1 MKRKIILLPGIY
13 ILLSIICYGQINP
26 DHSYEELRERALNY
40 FPDKADSTI
49 IIMEYAAEKFPD
61 EYLNATT
68 ILAQVYTRIGE
79 LSKATDIWETGIQKG
94 YAYGLNNT
102 IYHQYFED
110 NSEFQILVEE
120 EDKLLST
127 MHIEHKV
134 LLPQNYNKKKGYPL
148 LYIFH
153 GNNRNIDKSEVVWQ
167 SPLMSEEFITVFLQS
182 YMPSS
187 SEDFRWVAD
196 DDKTRKEFR
205 EIYDQILNKYSVD
218 RKKIV
223 FAGMSAGGRKAVEL
237 VMNNYFPASGMV
249 LNCPVIPTDINDEMI
264 KSFVDKNRKL
274 AIITGENDFALEN
287 QKELVGRINK
297 QKGQAIIEVNEGLGH
312 NFSDNFTEQLEKN
325 LGWVMK

>member
-13 ILLSIICYGQINP
+13 LLFSIICYGQINP
-26 DHSYEELRERALNY
+26 EHTYEELRERALNY

-49 IIMEYAAEKFPD
+49 IIMEYAFEKFPD

-79 LSKATDIWETGIQKG
+79 LSKATDIWNAGIKKG

-102 IYHQYFED
+102 IYHQYFKD
-110 NSEFQILVEE
+110 NSEFKILLEE

-127 MHIEHKV
+127 LHMEHEV
-134 LLPQNYNKKKGYPL
+134 LLPKSYNKNTTYPIL
-148 LYIFH
+148 FIFH
-153 GNNRNIDKSEVVWQ
+153 GNSRNIVKSKTNWN

-187 SEDFRWVAD
+187 GEDFRWVAD

-218 RKKIV
+218 RQNIV

-237 VMNNYFPASGMV
+237 VINNDFPASGMV
-249 LNCPVIPTDINDEMI
+249 LNCPVIPADINDDMI
-264 KSFVDKNRKL
+264 QSFVGQNRKL

-287 QKELVGRINK
+287 QKELVGKITGLN
-297 QKGQAIIEVNEGLGH
+297 GQAIIKVNKGLGH
-312 NFSDNFTEQLEKN
+312 NFSEDFSEQLDMN
-325 LGWVMK
+325 LRWVLK

>member
-1 MKRKIILLPGIY
+1 MKNKILLLSGIFAF
-13 ILLSIICYGQINP
+13 LSIICYGQINP

-49 IIMEYAAEKFPD
+49 IIMEYAFEKFPD

-79 LSKATDIWETGIQKG
+79 LSKATEIWEAGIQKG
-94 YAYGLNNT
+94 YAYGLDNRT
-102 IYHQYFED
+102 YQQYYKD
-110 NSEFQILVEE
+110 NSEFERLVKEE
-120 EDKLLST
+120 YKLLAT
-127 MHIEHKV
+127 MHMKHEV
-134 LLPQNYNKKKGYPL
+134 LLPQGYNKKKSYPL

-153 GNNRNIDKSEVVWQ
+153 GNNRNIGKSEIVWQ

-205 EIYDQILNKYSVD
+205 EIYDQILNKYPVD
-218 RKKIV
+218 RQKIV

-264 KSFVDKNRKL
+264 QSFVDKNRKL

-297 QKGQAIIEVNEGLGH
+297 QKGKAIIEVNKGLGH
-312 NFSDNFTEQLEKN
+312 NFSDNFTEQLEMN
-325 LGWVMK
+325 LRWVIK